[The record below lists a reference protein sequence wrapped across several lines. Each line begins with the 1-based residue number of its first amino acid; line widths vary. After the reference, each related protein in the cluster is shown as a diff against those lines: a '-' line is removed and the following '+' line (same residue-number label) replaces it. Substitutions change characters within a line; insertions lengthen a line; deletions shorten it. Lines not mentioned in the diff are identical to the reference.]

1 MPARVAAVLAV
12 LVAITV
18 SIIVIYH
25 VFHSASRE
33 GPFEGHER
41 EGLLIVVT
49 FPSLEGDVRALACQ
63 GDIVESLVPPG
74 VDPHM
79 YSLKPS
85 DMELLREADLIVS
98 TGHTPVELRVK
109 ELVASGELKAR
120 LLDIVELEGVR
131 VYVNPVTGKPNYHS
145 IIYDPNNYIVF
156 IEELSKILSSLRPSC
171 AQHYNLTATSIVEG
185 VREAVKRVPEV
196 DIAAVAD
203 EPVVQYAVEWAG
215 IHVKLV
221 LVAEEGL
228 PPTPTLIE
236 KAKTLISAGDVE
248 LVVVVEGKHAK
259 ASLMLEQ
266 MAREYGVRVLKVPSP
281 LDPRPF
287 YEKIVDVCARLAT
300 LFGG

>member
-1 MPARVAAVLAV
+1 MLRKAAIVLAV
-12 LVAITV
+12 SAIIVAVITV
-18 SIIVIYH
+18 VYSA
-25 VFHSASRE
+25 FHSASRGGSTGDHE
-33 GPFEGHER
+33 GQ
-41 EGLLIVVT
+41 GLLIVVT
-49 FPSLEGDVRALACQ
+49 FPPLEGDVRALACQ
-63 GDIVESLVPPG
+63 GDVVKSLVPPG

-79 YSLKPS
+79 YSLRPS
-85 DMELLREADLIVS
+85 DMELLRKADLIVS
-98 TGHTPVELRVK
+98 TGHTPVELRIR

-145 IIYDPNNYIVF
+145 IIYDPHNYIVF
-156 IEELSKILSSLRPSC
+156 IEELSKVLSSLRPSC
-171 AQHYNLTATSIVEG
+171 SQHYSLVATSIVEG

-196 DIAAVAD
+196 DIVAVAD

-215 IHVKLV
+215 IHVELV

-228 PPTPTLIE
+228 PPTPALVE
-236 KAKTLISAGDVE
+236 KARTMISTGSVG
-248 LVVVVEGKHAK
+248 LVVVVEGKPTE
-259 ASLMLEQ
+259 ASAMLEQ
-266 MAREYGVRVLKVPSP
+266 MAREHGVRVLEVPSP